1 MTLPLD
7 WHGLEP
13 FHATFLS
20 TSSQD
25 IGRFPPD
32 IYMDND
38 IRHATLQSVK
48 QLRHDRETTFAEFTS
63 LSQELS
69 TCAKEARL
77 YCMPG
82 TAQQVDRLVNTWATY
97 SQSYTR
103 IIWRSRRIAERAGQT
118 AQAFISFILQLTDQG
133 AVSRSAADEI
143 HRYKQ
148 TIARDNARSR
158 DLVDDILA
166 LQRDVDTFY
175 GRWQSVFS
183 HPEYERTTTSKRLDR
198 MLTSIR
204 TKLSGVRDTIGRIT
218 TASACGSDSTI
229 YAYSDDSS
237 TNLLQ
242 EPQPDEPF
250 VHIDAQA
257 TAFANLAKHFGII
270 ASVWISV
277 PADLHVIDNL
287 IGTYVGTPDKPYMA
301 PALQARLDR
310 MHDAYAF
317 LAELFSTYQ
326 RSVNNRSPVFKRG

>member
-97 SQSYTR
+97 SQVR
-103 IIWRSRRIAERAGQT
+103 IESR
-118 AQAFISFILQLTDQG
+118 
-133 AVSRSAADEI
+133 
-143 HRYKQ
+143 
-148 TIARDNARSR
+148 N
-158 DLVDDILA
+158 
-166 LQRDVDTFY
+166 
-175 GRWQSVFS
+175 
-183 HPEYERTTTSKRLDR
+183 
-198 MLTSIR
+198 
-204 TKLSGVRDTIGRIT
+204 
-218 TASACGSDSTI
+218 
-229 YAYSDDSS
+229 
-237 TNLLQ
+237 
-242 EPQPDEPF
+242 
-250 VHIDAQA
+250 
-257 TAFANLAKHFGII
+257 
-270 ASVWISV
+270 
-277 PADLHVIDNL
+277 
-287 IGTYVGTPDKPYMA
+287 
-301 PALQARLDR
+301 
-310 MHDAYAF
+310 
-317 LAELFSTYQ
+317 
-326 RSVNNRSPVFKRG
+326 